1 MAHDRDSGAPDESDG
16 DGTLDDL
23 EVTLV
28 FEIGRRFVDLAELR
42 SIAPGYVFPMTQ
54 DASAPVD
61 ILANGRRIGRGEIV
75 RIGETLGVRVTRL
88 FGHE

>member
-61 ILANGRRIGRGEIV
+61 ILATGRRKGRGEIV